1 MQEIEIISGTD
12 LIKRLN
18 IPPYGLLDD
27 LRYRGKFCPRDKKTG
42 TPIPP
47 PGHESEL
54 KAIQKLEKIVSE
66 KEIALKMAVSE
77 KKSALE
83 RIQETALESID
94 SGVPLSQST
103 EDLRRPYEA
112 RERGIEAD
120 LDLYRRQLALLKHL
134 AGYPLRMWERYCP
147 AGEEEKDRALD
158 VLLDAVFWVLFEAG
172 ANRVLEAT
180 VEGPDSNYSQQPGH
194 VVEVDEA
201 FSENN
206 SPKKLVR
213 AAENA
218 DKIRQRKYL
227 MERILFERFLK
238 DDIDDHPESTIAAV
252 IRRAKRKMPM
262 LEPVPEW
269 RMRKWYKTIVEER

>member
-12 LIKRLN
+12 LIKRLD
-18 IPPYGLLDD
+18 IPPYSLFDD

-54 KAIQKLEKIVSE
+54 KAILKLEKIVSE
-66 KEIALKMAVSE
+66 KEIALEMAVSE

-83 RIQETALESID
+83 RVQETALESID
-94 SGVPLSQST
+94 SGVPPQST
-103 EDLRRPYEA
+103 KDLQRPYEA

-120 LDLYRRQLALLKHL
+120 LDLYRRQLALLTHL

-147 AGEEEKDRALD
+147 ADEEEKGRAIG
-158 VLLDAVFWVLFEAG
+158 VLLEAVFWVRFEVG

-180 VEGPDSNYSQQPGH
+180 VESPDSNHSQQPVH
-194 VVEVDEA
+194 VVEDVEA
-201 FSENN
+201 SSENN

-213 AAENA
+213 PAANA
-218 DKIRQRKYL
+218 DKMRQRKYL
-227 MERILFERFLK
+227 TERILFEGFLK
-238 DDIDDHPESTIAAV
+238 DDIDDHPESTMAAM
-252 IRRAKRKMPM
+252 IRRAKKKVPD
-262 LEPVPEW
+262 LEPVPDGL
-269 RMRKWYKTIVEER
+269 MRKWYKKIAEER